1 MVSLRLPPP
10 LRRRPVPVLLGVA
23 VVLALLGA
31 VLWAPATRGQER
43 LSGSLTLS
51 TGAPSGV
58 YARYG
63 TLLQSQLAREAPDLD
78 ITLRGSAGSVENI
91 ERLVSGEADFAIA
104 TADSL
109 ASYQAAGGEGA
120 DTLLACARLY
130 DDYIQLVVRAD
141 SPVQSAADLAGLRVG
156 VGQDQ
161 SGVQLVTREL
171 LAAAGLDMDRD
182 ITAVR
187 QGINTTPTMLEAGRI
202 DAFFWSGGLP
212 TSAVER
218 LAQHSDV
225 RLVPLGDLVPA
236 LRGEDGSYRDHY
248 RAAVLPPDA
257 YPDIAGSQV
266 IDTVA
271 VANLLVTTDRVDTAL
286 AEQMTRSV
294 INGRDRIGSQVH
306 AAQRVDLRTAIYTQ
320 PLPLHPGAR
329 EYYRSAKS

>member
-23 VVLALLGA
+23 VVLALLGV

-141 SPVQSAADLAGLRVG
+141 SPVESAADLAGLRVG

-218 LAQHSDV
+218 LARHSDV

-271 VANLLVTTDRVDTAL
+271 VANLLVTTDRVDPAL

>member
-23 VVLALLGA
+23 VVLALLGV

-271 VANLLVTTDRVDTAL
+271 VANLLVTTDRVDAAL

>member
-1 MVSLRLPPP
+1 MVSLRLPPL

-23 VVLALLGA
+23 VVLALLGVA
-31 VLWAPATRGQER
+31 LWAPATRGQER

-141 SPVQSAADLAGLRVG
+141 SPVESAADLAGLRVG

-218 LAQHSDV
+218 LARHSDV

-271 VANLLVTTDRVDTAL
+271 VANLLVTTDRVDAAL